1 MEEDVLFVVI
11 TMVTFALAG
20 GLSAVF
26 LPRLLHKFKNITG
39 SKRTKGNFLESHD
52 SRKTELEG
60 LNFEKNLVT
69 QIINQVHRAIENGDI
84 DKLEGDR
91 LLLKYTHDLESY
103 NKKIAETR
111 PIVEFAEIS
120 QLRDGLIS
128 LIQERVATIDDRL
141 VQLSKEITASS
152 GTTSGW
158 MKTKERNSAKKK
170 IIEHHHSSAL
180 GSINSPTLVTERQK
194 ISEPAEDKEDPTR
207 QNKVEEEKTVAD
219 IQNQIRESLA
229 RLEQVNT
236 DMPDISNYSDKTDTV
251 VGPESKINRSDVDK
265 RKHDALANFD
275 DSSV

>member
-1 MEEDVLFVVI
+1 MEEDVLFVVV

-26 LPRLLHKFKNITG
+26 LPRLLHKFKNVTG

-84 DKLEGDR
+84 DKLEADR

-103 NKKIAETR
+103 NKKIAEMR

-152 GTTSGW
+152 GTTSAW

-180 GSINSPTLVTERQK
+180 SSINSPTLVTERQK
-194 ISEPAEDKEDPTR
+194 ISQPAEDKKDPTR
-207 QNKVEEEKTVAD
+207 QNKVQEEKAVAH
-219 IQNQIRESLA
+219 IQNQIRESLV

-236 DMPDISNYSDKTDTV
+236 DMPDISNYADKTDTV

>member
-1 MEEDVLFVVI
+1 VEEDVLLVVI
-11 TMVTFALAG
+11 IMVTFALAG

-52 SRKTELEG
+52 TRKTELEG

-69 QIINQVHRAIENGDI
+69 QIINQVHRALENGDI

-103 NKKIAETR
+103 NKKIAEMR

-141 VQLSKEITASS
+141 GQLSKEITASS

-207 QNKVEEEKTVAD
+207 QNKVQEEKAVAQ
-219 IQNQIRESLA
+219 IQNQIMESLA
-229 RLEQVNT
+229 RLEQVST
-236 DMPDISNYSDKTDTV
+236 DMPDISNYADKTDTV